1 MSSDPEN
8 LQVPEKSFKIVANS
22 AAMDYDSIMRF
33 PAETEHEYIKLIPKK
48 SKSVKSALT
57 AHDSDSDEDF
67 YRGRYMG
74 KDRMKNSHLKR
85 STGLFV
91 PELNKEPIMGFNS
104 STDTGP
110 ISFIERQRKKE
121 CEEAAKK
128 ADNTVEAGK
137 TNAGSAPNN
146 VEGAPTGRKR
156 KRATCAG
163 PERVKRSYVWKD
175 GGKRAGEAGVQKKI
189 KMYKAKPKDADK
201 ENKENKDDK
210 EDDDVEAAG
219 EGGDA
224 MSA

>member
-1 MSSDPEN
+1 MSGGREN
-8 LQVPEKSFKIVANS
+8 LQVRKKTFKTAANS
-22 AAMDYDSIMRF
+22 AEMDYDSIMRF
-33 PAETEHEYIKLIPKK
+33 PAETEHEYIKRTPKK

-74 KDRMKNSHLKR
+74 KDRMKNSHVKR

-91 PELNKEPIMGFNS
+91 PELNKEPMMGFNS

-121 CEEAAKK
+121 REEVAKK
-128 ADNTVEAGK
+128 ACSMVEADK
-137 TNAGSAPNN
+137 TAAGDTANN
-146 VEGAPTGRKR
+146 VEGAATGCKR

-189 KMYKAKPKDADK
+189 KMYKAKPKNADK
-201 ENKENKDDK
+201 KNKDI
-210 EDDDVEAAG
+210 EDSNGYDDAGAGG

-224 MSA
+224 ISA